1 MQKNKFAQRLAL
13 VRKKSGLSQK
23 QAAEKLGISQG
34 LLSHYERGIRE
45 CGLDFV
51 LKVSKVFDVSC
62 DYLLGSTENERNEK
76 LSKKPKLYL
85 GRNNLQNAIDLLYSI
100 TARFG
105 NPKIHLDINNLM
117 YAQIYSDIRLLHS
130 ILTDDDMADIFSLPY
145 NLALS
150 RSEAMRT
157 NSMENAIMK
166 MIEAEK
172 ISLSKADLKA
182 QYPMNYNSIMS
193 IIETV
198 ENIR

>member
-13 VRKKSGLSQK
+13 IRKKSGLSQK

>member
-1 MQKNKFAQRLAL
+1 MQKNKFAQRLSL
-13 VRKKSGLSQK
+13 IRKKSGLSQK